1 MDIRTEGAH
10 VDEWRDTVIAAI
22 EATRPADEMWS
33 VTATEVSD
41 GVVAIDFARSN
52 DAPRSLTLA
61 RPGPCLVP
69 AAAAVAARPA
79 SAPAPRARA
88 ARALIPWT
96 RPRSTLPSYRYHAT

>member
-52 DAPRSLTLA
+52 DSPRSLTLA
-61 RPGPCLVP
+61 RPGSNTGRVLLFRMACHLLRQEPG
-69 AAAAVAARPA
+69 
-79 SAPAPRARA
+79 
-88 ARALIPWT
+88 ALEV
-96 RPRSTLPSYRYHAT
+96 H